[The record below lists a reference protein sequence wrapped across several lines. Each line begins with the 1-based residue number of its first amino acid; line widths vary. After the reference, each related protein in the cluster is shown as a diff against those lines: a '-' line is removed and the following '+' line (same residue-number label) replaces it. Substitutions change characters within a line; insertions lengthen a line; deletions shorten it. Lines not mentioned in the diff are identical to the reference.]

1 MALLAEE
8 QGSVQITAIIKS
20 DLGLKQTNSLQKAET
35 TEREREKQRVKN
47 IKVLAQ
53 GSEGLRHRATL
64 SSQGYSRTYADGTTN
79 WNSWHSDMGHIYSA
93 GPVTRGSGVIFLVLY
108 F

>member
-35 TEREREKQRVKN
+35 TEREMEKQRVKN

-53 GSEGLRHRATL
+53 SSEGLRHRATL
-64 SSQGYSRTYADGTTN
+64 SSQGYSRDFCRWDHKLESLAQ
-79 WNSWHSDMGHIYSA
+79 
-93 GPVTRGSGVIFLVLY
+93 
-108 F
+108 